1 MCGCGNSVI
10 QGSSSNVVNN
20 GTCNFNLDYYQAL
33 LIKVNSQLLHDP
45 LFSLYTNIV
54 QSQINTYNKS
64 CNQYESWTQQKIV
77 PLLT

>member
-1 MCGCGNSVI
+1 MCGCGNSMI
-10 QGSSSNVVNN
+10 QSNSSNIVNN
-20 GTCNFNLDYYQAL
+20 ICSYGLDYYQAL
-33 LIKVNSQLLHDP
+33 LIKVNNQLLHDP
-45 LFSLYTNIV
+45 LFSLYTNVV